1 MDAIIWGIVLLCIAV
16 LFLYG
21 TREHMT
27 NADLLSTL
35 KTFGEQTPP
44 KAKNRNTQN
53 ELPMYGP
60 EASAPAEPTPAPPSG
75 NPHGDSSLY
84 PQIYGPDIVATPG
97 KKPKNG
103 KTQSDNTEDSNYD
116 FNPDLQRAFPTN
128 GPPQPFL
135 GDFSKFQ
142 R

>member
-1 MDAIIWGIVLLCIAV
+1 MDILIVGILLLCIIV
-16 LFLYG
+16 LFFYG

-27 NADLLSTL
+27 NSDLMSTL
-35 KTFGEQTPP
+35 KTFGEQTSS
-44 KAKNRNTQN
+44 KKKNRSEEN
-53 ELPMYGP
+53 EIPIYGP
-60 EASAPAEPTPAPPSG
+60 EASAPVEPTPASTSK
-75 NPHGDSSLY
+75 NSQGDSSLY
-84 PQIYGPDIVATPG
+84 PQIYGPDVVSTPG

-103 KTQSDNTEDSNYD
+103 KHESDNTEDSNYD
-116 FNPDLQRAFPTN
+116 FNPDLKHAFPTD